1 VVGRAAGDEATVTS
15 LSVALDDGPA
25 TDCGELAIGPL
36 DLVRL
41 VAVEVFHTA
50 VVPAGGGL
58 Q

>member
-1 VVGRAAGDEATVTS
+1 MTS

-25 TDCGELAIGPL
+25 TDCGELSIGPR

-41 VAVEVFHTA
+41 EGVQVSQSA